1 MIDALPSLK
10 AATGISGKDIVA
22 YLTAKGWSS
31 RPSKVEGVVIL
42 SKEMPET
49 EERAELIIPIKVGHS
64 DEQRRVADALRMV
77 AQIEDCSEDQVA
89 DRVWQFTNTG
99 LGLAELDVIADARAA
114 ELADVIVEKDETV
127 HVYQMKTHSKA
138 NEYIELTAQRL
149 RSILGISDQS
159 VFNIVEFLEND
170 VPKVIR
176 DFRLEVARG
185 KVDDIYSTSVP
196 PRIVAAEAICDLARG
211 GDARARLTFA
221 HELGH
226 LLLHA
231 RSQYANFVPRH
242 KPMRN
247 QTAESEAHK
256 FALALLIPLSVARGF
271 NDPKL
276 LSLYCQVNQ
285 KAAEAR
291 MRDAAAVTKL
301 AAIRGTSGPKI
312 TEH

>member
-10 AATGISGKDIVA
+10 AATGISGKDIRA

-31 RPSKVEGVVIL
+31 RPSRVEGVVIL
-42 SKEMPET
+42 SKDMPET
-49 EERAELIIPIKVGHS
+49 EERAELIVPVKAGHS
-64 DEQRRVADALRMV
+64 DEQRRVADALRTI
-77 AQIEDCSEDQVA
+77 AQIEDCSEDEVA
-89 DRVWQFTNTG
+89 DRVWQFTNTA
-99 LGLAELDVIADARAA
+99 LGLAELDVIADATAA
-114 ELADVIVEKDETV
+114 GLANAIIENDEIVHADQTKIQT
-127 HVYQMKTHSKA
+127 KA
-138 NEYIELTAQRL
+138 SEYIELTAQRL
-149 RSILGISDQS
+149 RSILGIPDQS
-159 VFNIVEFLEND
+159 VFNIMEFLEND
-170 VPKVIR
+170 VPKVIK

-185 KVDDIYSTSVP
+185 KVDYIYSTSVP

-211 GDARARLTFA
+211 GDAKARLTFA

-231 RSQYANFVPRH
+231 RSQYAGFIPRH

-271 NDPKL
+271 NDAKL

-291 MRDAAAVTKL
+291 MRDV
-301 AAIRGTSGPKI
+301 AIVSKGARDPKN
-312 TEH
+312 EWPENY